1 MDFDNDGIQD
11 FISGSYDP
19 GDLYLFRGQGDGKY
33 AAVEKILD
41 KSGLALVHHPKEFKE
56 WSELDEANRKSGN
69 RDSITLRVATFGSWP
84 ATVDWDNDGDLDVL
98 IGTFEGNLFL
108 RLNEGTRSEPSYD
121 PEAIPVEA
129 DNKPIHVN
137 MHAAPVVADWDA
149 DGLWDL
155 VVGSGDGG
163 VCWFR
168 NTGTAE
174 QPRLAAAQL
183 LVAPASDSKF
193 FEQNLQPGEVPT
205 HGTRAQIC
213 VTDYNGD
220 GKLDLILGDY
230 SDINWLRELTDDE
243 KAEQA
248 KLVEKRKT
256 MIDTAWKLRK
266 QFAEDDENEEFQ
278 KEMEQYSEVYR
289 RLEVKRKAFFQESRR
304 ASFVWLFLRQEAN
317 EPTAAAPANPDPP
330 PPSAEQTAPDDH
342 DSKTDQLTL
351 TTSVDPVKGASDE
364 FMVSVEISIKPGWH
378 LYSDVPEGGA
388 HRATTVELKL
398 PAEVTAEGEWERA
411 PGFPALD
418 NPAEKIYTGLAR
430 FSRTVKYGGSEE
442 RKIEV
447 VVDYEVC
454 NEDYCLPVSTLKRSV
469 TIEP

>member
-19 GDLYLFRGQGDGKY
+19 GDLYLFRGQGAGKY
-33 AAVEKILD
+33 AKVEKILD
-41 KSGLALVHHPKEFKE
+41 KSVLALVHHPKEFKE
-56 WSELDEANRKSGN
+56 WSELDEATRKSGN

-98 IGTFEGNLFL
+98 IGSFAGDLFL

-121 PEAIPVEA
+121 AAAIPVEA
-129 DNKPIHVN
+129 DSKPIHVN

-163 VCWFR
+163 VGWFR
-168 NTGTAE
+168 NNGTAE
-174 QPRLAAAQL
+174 QPRLSGYQL

-193 FEQNLQPGEVPT
+193 FEQNLQPGEQPV

-220 GKLDLILGDY
+220 GKLDLVLGDC

-248 KLVEKRKT
+248 TLLEKRKT
-256 MIDTAWKLRK
+256 MIATVMKLRE
-266 QFAEDDENEEFQ
+266 QFAEDYENEEFQ
-278 KEMEQYSEVYR
+278 KEMQQFSEVYG
-289 RLEVKRKAFFQESRR
+289 RLEEKRKAYFKESGR
-304 ASFVWLFLRQEAN
+304 ASFIWLFLRQKAN
-317 EPTAAAPANPDPP
+317 EPTAAAQANPAVPP
-330 PPSAEQTAPDDH
+330 ESTEQASPDDA
-342 DSKTDQLTL
+342 DSSTDQLTL
-351 TTSVDPVKGASDE
+351 TTSVEPVDGASDE
-364 FMVSVEISIKPGWH
+364 YIVSVKVIIQPGWH
-378 LYSDVPEGGA
+378 LYSDIPTGGA
-388 HRATTVELKL
+388 NRVTTVELKL
-398 PAEVTAEGEWERA
+398 PDGVTAEGDWTRTH
-411 PGFPALD
+411 GFPSPK
-418 NPAEKIYTGLAR
+418 NPTEKIYTGLAR
-430 FSRTVKYGGSEE
+430 FSQTIRYAGSEE
-442 RKIEV
+442 RRIEV
-447 VVDYEVC
+447 VVNYAVC
-454 NEDYCLPVSTLKRSV
+454 NEDYCLPPATLKQSV